1 MPDVTPALHI
11 DGQIYEGWTSVEVTR
26 DIERMAGAFR
36 LQLTD
41 RWPGNENNRAVKPG
55 FACRLSERSETLV
68 TGWIDSVDVS
78 FDNSDHTISAVG
90 RDKTG
95 DLVDCA
101 AIHAGGEWKNQTVAQ
116 IATDLCRPFGI
127 TAVAE
132 APEAHNMVATFKL
145 EEGETAFAAIERLS
159 RLKGLLCTSYTD
171 GRLRLT
177 TSAVATTT
185 SATVKSGPNGNVLS
199 ATATFNHA
207 ERFSSYTIKGQDN
220 AADFASPDVAT
231 APAGKATDALIT
243 RYRPTTILAEDVV
256 DAAACQKRAEWEASV
271 RAGRARRL
279 SVTVQGWYIDG
290 ALWRPLTLVDC
301 EIPEVNLT
309 GRMLVSAVTYTLSD
323 AGTTAA
329 LTLVDP
335 AAFTGL
341 AQPEAPAE
349 SWGW

>member
-41 RWPGNENNRAVKPG
+41 RWPGIESKRAVKPG
-55 FACRLSERSETLV
+55 FECRLTEQNETLV

-78 FDNSDHTISAVG
+78 FGSNDHTISAVG

-101 AIHAGGEWKNQTVAQ
+101 AIHAGGEWKDQTVAQ

-132 APEAHNMVATFKL
+132 APEARTTIGTFKL

-159 RLKGLLCTSYTD
+159 RLKGLLCTSFTD

-177 TSAVATTT
+177 T
-185 SATVKSGPNGNVLS
+185 ATVANVTDAALKSGPDGNVLS
-199 ATATFNHA
+199 ATAAFNHA
-207 ERFSSYTIKGQDN
+207 ERFSSYTIKGQDS
-220 AADFASPDVAT
+220 AADFASPDDAT
-231 APAGKATDALIT
+231 APAGKAVDAIIS

-290 ALWRPLTLVDC
+290 ALWQPLTLVDC

-309 GRMLVSAVTYTLSD
+309 GRMLISAVPAS
-323 AGTTAA
+323 
-329 LTLVDP
+329 LTLADP

-341 AQPEAPAE
+341 VQPEAPAE
-349 SWGW
+349 TWGW